1 MDILNGSNIQA
12 AGRLHSHQ
20 QLGILIDF
28 ARDDGFLLVA
38 AGHAAGNGHTALAG
52 THIVL
57 LNQVVRILAH
67 FIRLDKAI
75 MLELRLPV
83 ALQHHVLFQRVI
95 QHQAVLMAI
104 LRDMAHAVLGALADG
119 SVGDVLSIQRDR
131 TAGDF
136 FQTGQA
142 VHQLG
147 LTVALNTGK
156 ANDLTRANV
165 KADIAHRIFFMGAA
179 GHRHALH
186 AQDGFAGLGG
196 LFVHHKLNIAAN
208 HHAGKLFLAAV
219 GNIHGADILALAQN
233 RAAVRHGHD
242 LVQLV
247 GNKQDALALSL
258 KTAHDLHQF
267 VDFLRSQY
275 SGGFVK
281 NQNFIVTVQ
290 HFQDLNALLH
300 ANRDI
305 ADQCIRVYTQA
316 VFFRKLHDL
325 FAGDLFLQKSRFA
338 GFHTQHDVIQ
348 HREALHQLKVLVDH
362 ADAKVVCIV
371 GVIDL
376 DFLAVFLDDALFWL
390 VQAEQNTHE
399 GGFAGA
405 VFAQQGMH
413 FAFAQPEAIFV
424 WLSDSPQLNE
434 QSKQKI
440 ELKADK
446 VRIDQCVVISDESFD
461 REILED
467 GHIYFLN
474 TQKLGKAGNL
484 SRHSDTRQY
493 TIWETIEN
501 TARQKSDRLYFIID
515 EAHRGMQGR
524 QAGTAT
530 TIMQRFI
537 KGSNEQNLS
546 PIPVVIGMSATA
558 DRFNALVG
566 QGTSSTLH
574 KVVISPAQVR
584 QSGLLKDR
592 IVITYPDDPTKHGDM
607 AVLQAATDEWQD
619 KCKHWYQYTYEQHYT
634 NVNPV
639 FVIQVC
645 AGSGTKVSDTDLDD
659 VIAKIEER
667 MGDTFKE
674 NEVVHTFGSTG
685 ALTIHGLNVPHVEP
699 SEIADNRRIRV
710 VLFKEN
716 LSTGWDCPRA
726 ETMMSF
732 RRAEDATYIAQLL
745 GRMVRTPLQ
754 CHVLVDDSLNDVRL
768 FLPYFNQNTVQK
780 VIDEL
785 QATEGGEIPTVVDGE
800 SLEEQTYDTWSVHNQ
815 RKKTQ
820 KQTVGQL
827 SIFDYPNGF
836 QEEPAAALSTAIG
849 DMSNSGAVAANQGGA
864 DSEIPAEGQ
873 HQTIPLETVSG
884 NDVHAG
890 QETERTS
897 GGNQAVNK
905 EQPVLTPS
913 VSQMSMLP
921 TIDREGITKFIN
933 EQGYLTYIVR
943 AVKINSYL
951 KSLMSLAGL
960 LSQFNICI
968 TAAEDVKN
976 DVAEL
981 IRNYVNG
988 LHDAGKYDELTKQV
1002 MEMKLSVQIFDVFGE
1017 KIQSDNQIDMFT
1029 ASESDLDRQLRVADA
1044 KMGGCGFHLAYGR
1057 KYIDFDNPNAF
1068 KVDCIL
1074 FAFDSECIAKLNKY
1088 AEKKFHELNDQ
1099 YRKYIVAKPE
1109 KCQKQY
1115 SDIVANGDEI
1125 SKYNFTLPET
1135 ISAKVEADGIKYTDH
1150 LFANADGIAK
1160 IKLNGWEQA
1169 VLAEEQ
1175 KREDYVCWLRN
1186 PSRQSWSLRMP
1197 YEMDGKCKELY
1208 PDFIIV
1214 RHDPILKYI
1223 VDILEPHNPDF
1234 KDNLGKAKGL
1244 ANYAANEPR
1253 IGRVQLIRIG
1263 KDAAGENRFKR
1274 LDLAKGSIRNKVLAA
1289 INTDELDHIF
1299 DTDGVFED

>member
-1 MDILNGSNIQA
+1 MICELFPFQKQAVNEMRLRIAMALNNYRMLKIP
-12 AGRLHSHQ
+12 
-20 QLGILIDF
+20 
-28 ARDDGFLLVA
+28 
-38 AGHAAGNGHTALAG
+38 
-52 THIVL
+52 
-57 LNQVVRILAH
+57 QVVSLQAPTGSGKTI
-67 FIRLDKAI
+67 I
-75 MLELRLPV
+75 MS
-83 ALQHHVLFQRVI
+83 ALIEDIFY
-95 QHQAVLMAI
+95 
-104 LRDMAHAVLGALADG
+104 G
-119 SVGDVLSIQRDR
+119 SE
-131 TAGDF
+131 
-136 FQTGQA
+136 
-142 VHQLG
+142 
-147 LTVALNTGK
+147 
-156 ANDLTRANV
+156 
-165 KADIAHRIFFMGAA
+165 
-179 GHRHALH
+179 
-186 AQDGFAGLGG
+186 
-196 LFVHHKLNIAAN
+196 
-208 HHAGKLFLAAV
+208 
-219 GNIHGADILALAQN
+219 
-233 RAAVRHGHD
+233 
-242 LVQLV
+242 
-247 GNKQDALALSL
+247 
-258 KTAHDLHQF
+258 QF
-267 VDFLRSQY
+267 
-275 SGGFVK
+275 
-281 NQNFIVTVQ
+281 T
-290 HFQDLNALLH
+290 
-300 ANRDI
+300 
-305 ADQCIRVYTQA
+305 
-316 VFFRKLHDL
+316 
-325 FAGDLFLQKSRFA
+325 
-338 GFHTQHDVIQ
+338 
-348 HREALHQLKVLVDH
+348 
-362 ADAKVVCIV
+362 
-371 GVIDL
+371 
-376 DFLAVFLDDALFWL
+376 
-390 VQAEQNTHE
+390 EQ
-399 GGFAGA
+399 
-405 VFAQQGMH
+405 
-413 FAFAQPEAIFV
+413 PDAIFV

-440 ELKADK
+440 EQKADK
-446 VRIDQCVVISDESFD
+446 IRIDQCVVISDESFD

-484 SRHSDTRQY
+484 SRHSDNRQY

-501 TARQKSDRLYFIID
+501 TARRKADRLYFIID

-592 IVITYPDDPTKHGDM
+592 IIITYPEDPTKHGDM

-619 KCKHWYQYTYEQHYT
+619 KCKHWYQYTYEQHYQ

-667 MGDTFKE
+667 MGDSFKE

-685 ALTIHGLNVPHVEP
+685 ALMIHGLNVPHIEP
-699 SEIADNRRIRV
+699 SEIAEDRRIRV

-768 FLPYFNQNTVQK
+768 FLPYFNQDTVQK

-800 SLEEQTYDTWSVHNQ
+800 SMDEQTYDTWSVHSG

-820 KQTVGQL
+820 KQTPGQL
-827 SIFDYPNGF
+827 TIFDYPNGF
-836 QEEPAAALSTAIG
+836 QSEPAVASTIP
-849 DMSNSGAVAANQGGA
+849 SGAASNPINSTSDLTSMSPNQ
-864 DSEIPAEGQ
+864 SEDVSPATPSNL
-873 HQTIPLETVSG
+873 QTPASASNVPETSAIASQEHSG
-884 NDVHAG
+884 
-890 QETERTS
+890 TS
-897 GGNQAVNK
+897 TTTNGESEHVKK
-905 EQPVLTPS
+905 EPPVLTPVVPQLS
-913 VSQMSMLP
+913 LLS

-943 AVKINSYL
+943 SVKINSYL
-951 KSLMSLAGL
+951 KSLMSLVGL

-968 TAAEDVKN
+968 TAMDDVKN
-976 DVAEL
+976 DVVEL
-981 IRNYVNG
+981 IRKYVNG
-988 LHDAGKYDELTKQV
+988 LSKAGKYDDLTKQV

-1017 KIQSDNQIDMFT
+1017 VIHTDQQIDMFAT
-1029 ASESDLDRQLRVADA
+1029 SESDLDRQLRVADT
-1044 KMGGCGFHLAYGR
+1044 KMGGCGFPFAYGC
-1057 KYIDFDNPNAF
+1057 KYIDFNNPNAF

-1074 FAFDSECIAKLNKY
+1074 FAFDSECIAELNEY
-1088 AEKKFHELNDQ
+1088 AERKFHELNDQ

-1125 SKYNFTLPET
+1125 SKHNFTLPET

-1197 YEMDGKCKELY
+1197 YEIDGKCKEMY
-1208 PDFIIV
+1208 PDFLIV
-1214 RHDPILKYI
+1214 RRDPVLTYV
-1223 VDILEPHNPDF
+1223 VDILEPHNPEF

-1253 IGRVQLIRIG
+1253 VGRVQLIRVG
-1263 KDAAGENRFKR
+1263 KDAAKNDRFKR
-1274 LDLAKGSIRNKVLAA
+1274 LDLAKGTIRNKVLAA

-1299 DTDGVFED
+1299 ETDGVFED

>member
-1 MDILNGSNIQA
+1 MICELFPFQKQAVNEMRLRIAMALNNYRMLKIP
-12 AGRLHSHQ
+12 
-20 QLGILIDF
+20 
-28 ARDDGFLLVA
+28 
-38 AGHAAGNGHTALAG
+38 
-52 THIVL
+52 
-57 LNQVVRILAH
+57 QVVSLQAPTGSGKTI
-67 FIRLDKAI
+67 I
-75 MLELRLPV
+75 MS
-83 ALQHHVLFQRVI
+83 ALIEDIFY
-95 QHQAVLMAI
+95 
-104 LRDMAHAVLGALADG
+104 G
-119 SVGDVLSIQRDR
+119 SE
-131 TAGDF
+131 
-136 FQTGQA
+136 
-142 VHQLG
+142 
-147 LTVALNTGK
+147 
-156 ANDLTRANV
+156 
-165 KADIAHRIFFMGAA
+165 
-179 GHRHALH
+179 
-186 AQDGFAGLGG
+186 
-196 LFVHHKLNIAAN
+196 
-208 HHAGKLFLAAV
+208 
-219 GNIHGADILALAQN
+219 
-233 RAAVRHGHD
+233 
-242 LVQLV
+242 
-247 GNKQDALALSL
+247 
-258 KTAHDLHQF
+258 QF
-267 VDFLRSQY
+267 
-275 SGGFVK
+275 
-281 NQNFIVTVQ
+281 T
-290 HFQDLNALLH
+290 
-300 ANRDI
+300 
-305 ADQCIRVYTQA
+305 
-316 VFFRKLHDL
+316 
-325 FAGDLFLQKSRFA
+325 
-338 GFHTQHDVIQ
+338 
-348 HREALHQLKVLVDH
+348 
-362 ADAKVVCIV
+362 
-371 GVIDL
+371 
-376 DFLAVFLDDALFWL
+376 
-390 VQAEQNTHE
+390 EQ
-399 GGFAGA
+399 
-405 VFAQQGMH
+405 
-413 FAFAQPEAIFV
+413 PDAIFV

-440 ELKADK
+440 EQKADK
-446 VRIDQCVVISDESFD
+446 IRIDQCVVISDESFD

-484 SRHSDTRQY
+484 SRHSDNRQY

-501 TARQKSDRLYFIID
+501 TARRKADRLYFIID

-592 IVITYPDDPTKHGDM
+592 IIITYPEDPTKHGDM

-619 KCKHWYQYTYEQHYT
+619 KCKHWYQYTYEQHYQ

-667 MGDTFKE
+667 MGDSFKE

-685 ALTIHGLNVPHVEP
+685 ALMIHGLNVPHIEP
-699 SEIADNRRIRV
+699 SEIAEDRRIRV

-768 FLPYFNQNTVQK
+768 FLPYFNQDTVQK

-800 SLEEQTYDTWSVHNQ
+800 SMDEQTYDTWSVHSG

-820 KQTVGQL
+820 KQTPVQL
-827 SIFDYPNGF
+827 TIFDYPNGF
-836 QEEPAAALSTAIG
+836 QSEPAVASTIP
-849 DMSNSGAVAANQGGA
+849 SGAASNPINSTSDLTSMSPNQ
-864 DSEIPAEGQ
+864 SEDVSPATPSNL
-873 HQTIPLETVSG
+873 QTPASASNVPETSAIASQEHSG
-884 NDVHAG
+884 
-890 QETERTS
+890 TS
-897 GGNQAVNK
+897 TTTNGESEHVKK
-905 EQPVLTPS
+905 EPPVLTPVVPQLS
-913 VSQMSMLP
+913 LLS

-943 AVKINSYL
+943 SVKINSYL
-951 KSLMSLAGL
+951 KSLMSLVGL

-968 TAAEDVKN
+968 TAMDDVKN
-976 DVAEL
+976 DVVEL
-981 IRNYVNG
+981 IRKYVNG
-988 LHDAGKYDELTKQV
+988 LSKAGKYDDLTKQV

-1017 KIQSDNQIDMFT
+1017 VIHTDQQIDMFAT
-1029 ASESDLDRQLRVADA
+1029 SESDLDRQLRVADT
-1044 KMGGCGFHLAYGR
+1044 KMGGCGFPFAYGC
-1057 KYIDFDNPNAF
+1057 KYIDFNNPNAF

-1074 FAFDSECIAKLNKY
+1074 FAFDSECIAELNEY
-1088 AEKKFHELNDQ
+1088 AERKFHELNDQ

-1125 SKYNFTLPET
+1125 SKHNFTLPET

-1186 PSRQSWSLRMP
+1186 PPRQSWSLRMP
-1197 YEMDGKCKELY
+1197 YEIDGKCKEMY
-1208 PDFIIV
+1208 PDFLIV
-1214 RHDPILKYI
+1214 RRDPVLTYV
-1223 VDILEPHNPDF
+1223 VDILEPHNPEF

-1253 IGRVQLIRIG
+1253 VGRVQLIRVG
-1263 KDAAGENRFKR
+1263 KDAAKNDRFKR
-1274 LDLAKGSIRNKVLAA
+1274 LDLAKGTIRNKVLAA

-1299 DTDGVFED
+1299 ETDGVFED